1 MKNTSKPL
9 IWFVAS
15 FIVFHLILF
24 IMWGEH
30 QEYWYLYTG
39 IMLIAGISY
48 VFYQRDITSK
58 RLLTSIGVGVITG
71 VVLVIIQLIF
81 SLISSQITYTELIKE
96 LSRTGVYFKWQMLVT
111 ILFVIPC
118 HELYMRAVLQKE
130 LNKFRLPRWLTI
142 LIPALCSSSLFIYLD
157 KWWIVIFIFIAQVI
171 LSLSYQY
178 TRRIVTSSLGQIVA
192 IILLLIFLFI
202 HQCL

>member
-15 FIVFHLILF
+15 FIVFHFILF
-24 IMWGEH
+24 MMWVEH

-96 LSRTGVYFKWQMLVT
+96 LSRTGVYFKWQMLIT

-130 LNKFRLPRWLTI
+130 LNKFKLPRWITI

-192 IILLLIFLFI
+192 IILLLIF
-202 HQCL
+202 HG

>member
-157 KWWIVIFIFIAQVI
+157 KWWIVIFIFIAQVV

-192 IILLLIFLFI
+192 IILLLIF
-202 HQCL
+202 HG

>member
-130 LNKFRLPRWLTI
+130 LNKFRLPRWLSI

-192 IILLLIFLFI
+192 IILLLIF
-202 HQCL
+202 HG

>member
-81 SLISSQITYTELIKE
+81 SFISSQITYTELIKE
-96 LSRTGVYFKWQMLVT
+96 LSRTGVYFKWQMLIT

-130 LNKFRLPRWLTI
+130 LNKFRLPRWITI

-157 KWWIVIFIFIAQVI
+157 KWWIVIFIFIAQII

-192 IILLLIFLFI
+192 IILLLIF
-202 HQCL
+202 HG

>member
-71 VVLVIIQLIF
+71 IALVIVQLIF

-111 ILFVIPC
+111 LLFVIPC

-130 LNKFRLPRWLTI
+130 LNKYRLPRWLII

-192 IILLLIFLFI
+192 IILLLIF
-202 HQCL
+202 HG

>member
-1 MKNTSKPL
+1 TSKPL

-81 SLISSQITYTELIKE
+81 SFISSQITYTELIKE

-192 IILLLIFLFI
+192 IILLLIF
-202 HQCL
+202 HG

>member
-96 LSRTGVYFKWQMLVT
+96 LSRTGVYFKWQMLIT

-130 LNKFRLPRWLTI
+130 LNKFRLPRWITI
-142 LIPALCSSSLFIYLD
+142 LIPALCASSLFIYLD

-192 IILLLIFLFI
+192 IILLLIF
-202 HQCL
+202 HG

>member
-24 IMWGEH
+24 IIWGEH

-192 IILLLIFLFI
+192 IILLLIF
-202 HQCL
+202 HG

>member
-96 LSRTGVYFKWQMLVT
+96 LSRTGVYFKWQMLIT
-111 ILFVIPC
+111 ILLVIPC

-192 IILLLIFLFI
+192 IILLLIF
-202 HQCL
+202 HG

>member
-81 SLISSQITYTELIKE
+81 SLISSQITYTKLIKE

-192 IILLLIFLFI
+192 IILLLIF
-202 HQCL
+202 HG

>member
-130 LNKFRLPRWLTI
+130 LNKFKLPRWLTI

-192 IILLLIFLFI
+192 IILLLIF
-202 HQCL
+202 HG

>member
-24 IMWGEH
+24 IMWEEH

-192 IILLLIFLFI
+192 IILLLIF
-202 HQCL
+202 HG

>member
-81 SLISSQITYTELIKE
+81 SFISSQITYTELIKE

-130 LNKFRLPRWLTI
+130 LNKFRLTRWLTI

-192 IILLLIFLFI
+192 IILLLIF
-202 HQCL
+202 HG

>member
-58 RLLTSIGVGVITG
+58 HLLTSIGVGVITG

-192 IILLLIFLFI
+192 IILLLIF
-202 HQCL
+202 HG

>member
-130 LNKFRLPRWLTI
+130 LNKFRLPRWITI

-192 IILLLIFLFI
+192 IILLLIF
-202 HQCL
+202 HG

>member
-130 LNKFRLPRWLTI
+130 LNKFRLPRWITI

-157 KWWIVIFIFIAQVI
+157 KWWIVIFIFIAQII

-192 IILLLIFLFI
+192 IILLLIF
-202 HQCL
+202 HG

>member
-111 ILFVIPC
+111 ILFVISC

-130 LNKFRLPRWLTI
+130 LNKFRLPRWLSI

-192 IILLLIFLFI
+192 IILLLIF
-202 HQCL
+202 HG

>member
-81 SLISSQITYTELIKE
+81 SFISSQTTYTELIKE

-192 IILLLIFLFI
+192 IILLLIF
-202 HQCL
+202 HG

>member
-71 VVLVIIQLIF
+71 VVLMIIQLIF
-81 SLISSQITYTELIKE
+81 SFISSQITYTELIKE

-192 IILLLIFLFI
+192 IILLLIF
-202 HQCL
+202 HG

>member
-81 SLISSQITYTELIKE
+81 SFISSQITYTELIKE

-130 LNKFRLPRWLTI
+130 LNKFKLPRWLTI

-192 IILLLIFLFI
+192 IILLLIF
-202 HQCL
+202 HG

>member
-58 RLLTSIGVGVITG
+58 RLLTSIGAV
-71 VVLVIIQLIF
+71 
-81 SLISSQITYTELIKE
+81 SYTHLT
-96 LSRTGVYFKWQMLVT
+96 LPT
-111 ILFVIPC
+111 IYSV
-118 HELYMRAVLQKE
+118 
-130 LNKFRLPRWLTI
+130 
-142 LIPALCSSSLFIYLD
+142 
-157 KWWIVIFIFIAQVI
+157 
-171 LSLSYQY
+171 
-178 TRRIVTSSLGQIVA
+178 
-192 IILLLIFLFI
+192 
-202 HQCL
+202 

>member
-71 VVLVIIQLIF
+71 VVLVIQLIF

-118 HELYMRAVLQKE
+118 RELYMRAVLQKE
-130 LNKFRLPRWLTI
+130 LNKFRLPRWITI

-192 IILLLIFLFI
+192 IILLLIF
-202 HQCL
+202 HG

>member
-142 LIPALCSSSLFIYLD
+142 LIPSFCSSSLFIYLD

-192 IILLLIFLFI
+192 IILLLIF
-202 HQCL
+202 HG

>member
-118 HELYMRAVLQKE
+118 HELYMSAVLQKE

-192 IILLLIFLFI
+192 IILLLIF
-202 HQCL
+202 HG

>member
-81 SLISSQITYTELIKE
+81 SFISSQITYTELIKE

-130 LNKFRLPRWLTI
+130 LNKFRLPRWITI

-192 IILLLIFLFI
+192 IILLLIF
-202 HQCL
+202 HG

>member
-111 ILFVIPC
+111 ILFVISC

-192 IILLLIFLFI
+192 IILLLIF
-202 HQCL
+202 HG

>member
-81 SLISSQITYTELIKE
+81 SFISSQITYTELIKE

-192 IILLLIFLFI
+192 IILLLLF
-202 HQCL
+202 HG

>member
-1 MKNTSKPL
+1 
-9 IWFVAS
+9 
-15 FIVFHLILF
+15 
-24 IMWGEH
+24 
-30 QEYWYLYTG
+30 
-39 IMLIAGISY
+39 MLIAGISY

-96 LSRTGVYFKWQMLVT
+96 LSRTGVYFKWQMLIT

-130 LNKFRLPRWLTI
+130 LNKFRLPRWITI

-192 IILLLIFLFI
+192 IILLLIF
-202 HQCL
+202 HG